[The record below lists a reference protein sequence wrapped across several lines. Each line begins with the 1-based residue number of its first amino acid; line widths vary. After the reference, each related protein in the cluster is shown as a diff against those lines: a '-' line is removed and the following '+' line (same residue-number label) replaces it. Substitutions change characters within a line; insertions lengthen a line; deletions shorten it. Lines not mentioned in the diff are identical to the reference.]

1 MHSCMNLLIKIVLS
15 AFQCSRCLLSKQRN
29 RELDVQGIETRH
41 TREWGTEQ
49 VQENGEKEGKK
60 EKKKVRERSL
70 RVTTQ
75 GWGRRTQRDKPGSK
89 NLLHLLGGEGKGEV
103 RFLEPLARSGCWGH
117 KGAVIPKPMPTW
129 PQKWPLF
136 QCAKRTGQK
145 PKKGLRKRQ
154 GGQEDPGTIKIHT

>member
-1 MHSCMNLLIKIVLS
+1 MSVCGPWRV
-15 AFQCSRCLLSKQRN
+15 AQGWTEKQRV
-29 RELDVQGIETRH
+29 RCPGDRDETYKRM
-41 TREWGTEQ
+41 RDRAGAGGWWEG
-49 VQENGEKEGKK
+49 GKK
-60 EKKKVRERSL
+60 EKKKVREQSL

-75 GWGRRTQRDKPGSK
+75 GWGRGTQRDIPGSK

-136 QCAKRTGQK
+136 QCAERTGQK

-154 GGQEDPGTIKIHT
+154 RGQEDPGTTKIHT